1 MKVID
6 LLNALDDAGQLNT
19 LYQAGC
25 LNIRA
30 YNMRDIYQRWQTLKS
45 SLRYADDNGGAVR
58 AVAAELSV
66 STDTVY
72 RAVAGMEQR
81 VA

>member
-1 MKVID
+1 MQVID
-6 LLNALDDAGQLNT
+6 LLNALDDAGQLGS

-30 YNMRDIYQRWQTLKS
+30 FNMRDIYQRWQTLRS

-58 AVAAELSV
+58 VVARELGV

-72 RAVAGMEQR
+72 RAVGAMQQR
-81 VA
+81 VT